1 MGPCSTSN
9 EQCQMN
15 NVAAITF
22 WSQFASYTY
31 NTVLILFLTR
41 PLLLHGL
48 GFSEKNAYAFFGV
61 YTAFIY
67 LTLLAGGSIADRLLG
82 IRRAVLV
89 GSVILAFAFFL
100 VFLSGFTLQ
109 YGHDLFL
116 AAFALVPVCGSILN
130 GAASALV
137 ARIFSESPLRIKA
150 GMTLYYMAINVG
162 SLLATIFSPMMMNN
176 KYGPFMIFGLVVI
189 GKGLSALNYAY
200 RYDLYETVMDAV
212 DKTAMTLKRWSLLLI
227 YILAFFCLTYLA
239 FNAVFLASYLIIL
252 GCTLSVLW
260 FLGKTLT
267 LEGEVRFKQL
277 IAVVLILEAV
287 IFFILYNQ
295 MNTSIVLFAGNNSDL
310 QLFGF
315 KVNPAQFLMFNPLS
329 IIILGLSLPYFYGAF
344 PRFKIP
350 YQFAAGVV
358 IGGIGLLVAY
368 VATLFAKDGL
378 INGNWFVLIYF
389 ILAIAEMWVSAIGLS
404 MIGLYCDK
412 EMMGFAMG
420 AWYISTALSNPITGL
435 LNQMIA
441 IPENLKGVASLS
453 IYQHY
458 YLGMGIAAIVVGI
471 IMFFVAKQIFKMANM
486 RQIELH

>member
-1 MGPCSTSN
+1 MMKWDLP
-9 EQCQMN
+9 QRQMH

-41 PLLLHGL
+41 PALLHGL
-48 GFSEKNAYAFFGV
+48 DFTEKNAYAFYGV

-67 LTLLAGGSIADRLLG
+67 LTLLAGGSIADKLLG

-89 GSVILAFAFFL
+89 GSVILAIAFFF

-109 YGHDLFL
+109 YGKHLFL
-116 AAFALVPVCGSILN
+116 IAFAFVPVCGSILN

-162 SLLATIFSPMMMNN
+162 SLLATIFSPMLMNN
-176 KYGPFMIFGLVVI
+176 KYGPFMIFGLVVV
-189 GKGLSALNYAY
+189 GKGLSALNFAK
-200 RYDLYETVMDAV
+200 RYELYQNVMDAV
-212 DKTAMTLKRWSLLLI
+212 DKTPMTAKRWILLLI
-227 YILAFFCLTYLA
+227 YIFLFFFLTYMA

-260 FLGKTLT
+260 FIGKTLT
-267 LEGEVRFKQL
+267 LEGEAKFKQL
-277 IAVVLILEAV
+277 IAVILIIEAV
-287 IFFILYNQ
+287 VFFILYNQ

-310 QLFGF
+310 NLLGF
-315 KVNPAQFLMFNPLS
+315 KVNPAQFMMFNPIS
-329 IIILGLSLPYFYGAF
+329 IIILGLTSPYFYKAF
-344 PRFKIP
+344 PKFKIP
-350 YQFAAGVV
+350 YQFSAGVI

-368 VATLFAKDGL
+368 MATLFANHGL
-378 INGNWFVLIYF
+378 INGNWFILIYF
-389 ILAIAEMWVSAIGLS
+389 ILAVAEMWVSAIGLS

-412 EMMGFAMG
+412 QMMGFAMG

-453 IYQHY
+453 LYQHY
-458 YLGMGIAAIVVGI
+458 YLGMGVAAIIIGI
-471 IMFFVAKQIFKMANM
+471 GMYFVANWIFKMADQ